1 MRQVFFHI
9 QDIANDLITAC
20 NGVSLPIPIN
30 AADAAYQN
38 LGNYYV
44 TKNTDGDLTLCANA
58 DYGQGTTLTMQ
69 DIQSN
74 TYDIKGCDFVGGRPP
89 VTR

>member
-9 QDIANDLITAC
+9 QDIANDLVFAV
-20 NGVSLPIPIN
+20 NGSSLATPVK
-30 AADAAYQN
+30 AADFAYQN
-38 LGNYYV
+38 LGDYFV
-44 TKNTDGDLTLCANA
+44 TKNTSGDLSLCANS
-58 DYGQGTTLTMQ
+58 DYGVSCWLTMQ